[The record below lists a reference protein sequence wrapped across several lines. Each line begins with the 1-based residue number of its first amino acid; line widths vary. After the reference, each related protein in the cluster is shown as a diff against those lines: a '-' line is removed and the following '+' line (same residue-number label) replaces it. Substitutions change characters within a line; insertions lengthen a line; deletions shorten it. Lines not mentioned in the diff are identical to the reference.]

1 MARGAD
7 GRYVAGLDLVLDD
20 KVSAG
25 MRRILGLFPGLEKAG
40 TRANKAFKFAA
51 NLKQSADGI
60 KGFADG
66 MTSAVGAPIKKMME
80 FEDIMAKVRANTFNG
95 EVTAQTHTEFKQ
107 LQETARKLGA
117 DTKFSGVEAAE
128 GLDIL
133 ATAGFDAKGQ
143 IAALPGI
150 LDLAAASNQSI
161 AEAAEIATSAMSQF
175 GLKAGEMGT
184 IGDVIAKTAQSSK
197 TGLLDIGEALKY
209 AGVSAKNAGVSL
221 EETTAML
228 GALGDAGVKGSAA
241 GTALRSVF
249 SSLQAPNKKGKS
261 ALEFL
266 GVNTKD
272 KNGNMR
278 PVNDILKQMD
288 AAMDR
293 KFGKDKNGNR
303 RATLLKGLFDEANAA
318 SASLLIA
325 KAGTG
330 ELKNKINTNLGAS
343 GTAAKVAADMSN
355 STAGSARELS
365 SAFEELQ
372 LTLGEILIPTVRD
385 FVNSI
390 KGALEAVTGWAK
402 ENPGWAKGL
411 TYVAGVLGVVA
422 LGVWGTVTAV
432 GAAATAWGAL
442 MTVWGL
448 VGKAALFLD
457 KVMKVLKLGMLTN
470 PITLII
476 IAIATAALLIYEY
489 WEPISKFFSDL
500 WGGIK
505 DVFAGVWEWIVGKI
519 EWVAD
524 KIAWLGE
531 NLLGLRAGIDFSEVD
546 KGIADQVNKLS
557 QADLQVLAK
566 DGKGKV
572 GDAARAK
579 VKMQEFEKQAPAL
592 IAESKAAAAGVM
604 SSILPPGG
612 AAANGRPTTT
622 RSSAE
627 EASNEAVMAASG
639 GGSLPVMP
647 SIAGGAPVMPSM
659 SGSWKGE
666 LTIKINAEGQVSG
679 SHLKAAG
686 APGFAVRVNTGGQV

>member
-7 GRYVAGLDLVLDD
+7 GRFVAGVDLVLDD
-20 KVSAG
+20 KVSVG
-25 MRRILGLFPGLEKAG
+25 MRKILSLFPGLEKAG
-40 TRANKAFKFAA
+40 SRAKKAFAFSA

-66 MTSAVGAPIKKMME
+66 MVGAVGAPIKKMME

-95 EVTAQTHTEFKQ
+95 QVTSETQAEFKQ

-143 IAALPGI
+143 MDALPGI

-175 GLKAGEMGT
+175 GLKAGEMGA
-184 IGDVIAKTAQSSK
+184 IGDVIAKTAQTSK

-261 ALEFL
+261 ALDFL
-266 GVNTKD
+266 GINTKD

-278 PVNDILKQMD
+278 PVNDILEQMD
-288 AAMDR
+288 AAMDK

-303 RATLLKGLFDEANAA
+303 RANLLKGLFDEANAA

-325 KAGTG
+325 KAGSG
-330 ELKNKINTNLGAS
+330 ALEQKINENLGAS
-343 GTAAKVAADMSN
+343 GTAAKVAIDMSN

-372 LTLGEILIPTVRD
+372 LTLGEILVPTVRHFID
-385 FVNSI
+385 SI
-390 KGALEAVTGWAK
+390 KGTIEGITTWSK
-402 ENPGWAKGL
+402 ENPVLSKYL
-411 TYVAGVLGVVA
+411 TVLAGAIGVVA

-432 GAAATAWGAL
+432 GAATTAWGAL

-448 VGKAALFLD
+448 AGKAALFLD
-457 KVMKVLKLGMLTN
+457 KILKVMKLGMLTN

-476 IAIATAALLIYEY
+476 MGIATAALLIFEY
-489 WEPISKFFSDL
+489 WEPISQFFSDL
-500 WGGIK
+500 WDGVK
-505 DVFAGVWEWIVGKI
+505 VVFAGVWEWIVGKV
-519 EWVAD
+519 EWLAG
-524 KIAWLGE
+524 KLAWLGE
-531 NLLGLRAGIDFSEVD
+531 NLLGMRAGIDFSEVD
-546 KGIADQVNKLS
+546 KGIQEQVNKLS
-557 QADLQVLAK
+557 QADLEIAATATN
-566 DGKGKV
+566 KV

-579 VKMQEFEKQAPAL
+579 LKLQEFEKNAPNL
-592 IAESKAAAAGVM
+592 IAQTKASAAGVM

-612 AAANGRPTTT
+612 AAANGAPTA
-622 RSSAE
+622 SSSEAE
-627 EASNEAVMAASG
+627 SVEALMAASG
-639 GGSLPVMP
+639 GGVPVMP

-659 SGSWKGE
+659 GGGWKGE
-666 LTIKINAEGQVSG
+666 LKITIDSEGNVKG
-679 SHLKAAG
+679 TRLKAAG
-686 APGFAVRVNTGGQV
+686 APGFAVRVNTGAQ